1 MTLGVNAWRLI
12 TLAAFLVVWQLAS
25 IPLGRLVLPSPLA
38 VAEASIGL
46 VASGQ
51 LVAATASSLV
61 VFGSGYALAIVTAIP
76 IGILMGG
83 YRRVGETLEVYVNGL
98 NSTPR
103 VAFIP
108 LIIVWFGLDV
118 WAKIVIV
125 WFTAVFPIMIN
136 TYAGVLHSDV
146 ELIEAA
152 RSFGARRSQIFRH
165 IMLPSA
171 VPYIVA
177 GLRIG
182 ASLAII
188 GTVVAELYTALSGLG
203 FLLAQ
208 FGNTFQTAKYF
219 VPVIVLVALGVTI
232 SQALKVLERRVAGWR
247 TSTAVP

>member
-1 MTLGVNAWRLI
+1 MTLGVNTWRLL
-12 TLAAFLVVWQLAS
+12 TLAVFLVVWQLAS
-25 IPLGRLVLPSPLA
+25 IPLGKLVLPSPLA

-46 VASGQ
+46 LASGQ
-51 LVAATASSLV
+51 LAAATASSLV

-108 LIIVWFGLDV
+108 LIIVWFGLDI

-136 TYAGVLHSDV
+136 TYAGVLHTDV

-165 IMLPSA
+165 VMLPSA

-219 VPVIVLVALGVTI
+219 VPVIVLVALGASI

-247 TSTAVP
+247 T

>member
-25 IPLGRLVLPSPLA
+25 IPLGKLVLPSPLA

-208 FGNTFQTAKYF
+208 FGNTFC
-219 VPVIVLVALGVTI
+219 
-232 SQALKVLERRVAGWR
+232 
-247 TSTAVP
+247 

>member
-25 IPLGRLVLPSPLA
+25 IPLGKLVLPSPLA

-219 VPVIVLVALGVTI
+219 VPVIVLIALGVTI

-247 TSTAVP
+247 TQATGP

>member
-219 VPVIVLVALGVTI
+219 VPVIVLIALGVTI

-247 TSTAVP
+247 TQATGP